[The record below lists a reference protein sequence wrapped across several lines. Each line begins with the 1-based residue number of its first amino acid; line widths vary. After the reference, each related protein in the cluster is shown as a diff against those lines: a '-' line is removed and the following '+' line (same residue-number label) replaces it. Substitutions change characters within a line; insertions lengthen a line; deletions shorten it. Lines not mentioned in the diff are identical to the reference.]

1 MHIGFKDRFFCV
13 VGIEH
18 DFYMYDS
25 FSFMCRIYSCNF
37 VKFGHIY

>member
-18 DFYMYDS
+18 DFTCMIG
-25 FSFMCRIYSCNF
+25 FRSCVAF
-37 VKFGHIY
+37 IVVIS